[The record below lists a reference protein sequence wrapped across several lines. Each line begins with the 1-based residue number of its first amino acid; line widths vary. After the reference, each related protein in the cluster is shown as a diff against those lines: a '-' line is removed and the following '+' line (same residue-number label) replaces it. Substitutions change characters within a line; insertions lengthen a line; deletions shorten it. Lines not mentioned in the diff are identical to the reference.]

1 MKAGRIIAQ
10 GPPRDVV
17 TAELVQEVFGLT
29 SVVVP
34 DPVTGGPL
42 VVPGMAWRPEPE
54 DDRTR

>member
-1 MKAGRIIAQ
+1 MKAGRIVAQ

-17 TAELVQEVFGLT
+17 TADLVREVFGLE

-42 VVPGMAWRPEPE
+42 VVPGMGWRPETE
-54 DDRTR
+54 DDRAR